1 MVNPNVQIQERLSR
15 LEGLVGAV
23 SDSDQVSLTEK
34 CSGLGEDLTHVRGLL
49 ESHLRQTDDDYDQ
62 VVVKID
68 RLADEYQSYVEKIE
82 SQMNKLVE
90 DIAILRRAVTGTS
103 LGGTDGHSKLKIP
116 EPKPFVGSQ
125 SAKELENFMKMS
137 EDFMVASRQAKN
149 ESAQLGDQHLG
160 WLNCLRIG
168 VKWDIRILGW

>member
-1 MVNPNVQIQERLSR
+1 MVNPNVQTQERLSR

-49 ESHLRQTDDDYDQ
+49 ESHLCQTDDDYDQ

-68 RLADEYQSYVEKIE
+68 RLADEYRSHVERTE

-90 DIAILRRAVTGTS
+90 DIAILRRAVAGTS

-116 EPKPFVGSQ
+116 EPKPFVGSR
-125 SAKELENFMKMS
+125 SAKELENFMWDMEQYFKAAHIKGD
-137 EDFMVASRQAKN
+137 EQVTITSR
-149 ESAQLGDQHLG
+149 LWDDQEVRQ
-160 WLNCLRIG
+160 NSSQ
-168 VKWDIRILGW
+168 